1 MSIFIFV
8 EHVWGSCQI
17 PRWFWKKSER
27 HVFSMADAATESA
40 PAPADTAAAPTEAAQ
55 PPVESMET
63 GDAPPATGAATTE
76 EAAPPAPAAA
86 TPAQPTPSAA
96 PVASATAPAASA
108 APAAPAAPTQPRSA
122 PAIPTRQYLD
132 QTVVPI
138 LLQALGALA
147 KERPENPIDFL
158 INFLIK
164 EKERYQ
170 PSTENVS

>member
-1 MSIFIFV
+1 MMLSQSTSSIASFRSWEDEVTEVI
-8 EHVWGSCQI
+8 
-17 PRWFWKKSER
+17 
-27 HVFSMADAATESA
+27 HVFDMADAAADSA
-40 PAPADTAAAPTEAAQ
+40 PAPVIATI
-55 PPVESMET
+55 VI
-63 GDAPPATGAATTE
+63 APPAATT
-76 EAAPPAPAAA
+76 AAPAA
-86 TPAQPTPSAA
+86 PAPTP
-96 PVASATAPAASA
+96 
-108 APAAPAAPTQPRSA
+108 APAAPTQPRSA

-170 PSTENVS
+170 PSTENVSS

>member
-1 MSIFIFV
+1 MTV
-8 EHVWGSCQI
+8 Q
-17 PRWFWKKSER
+17 
-27 HVFSMADAATESA
+27 ESA
-40 PAPADTAAAPTEAAQ
+40 PAA
-55 PPVESMET
+55 
-63 GDAPPATGAATTE
+63 
-76 EAAPPAPAAA
+76 PAPA
-86 TPAQPTPSAA
+86 
-96 PVASATAPAASA
+96 A
-108 APAAPAAPTQPRSA
+108 APAAPAPAAQPAPAPAATAAAAAPAPAPAAAAAAAAAPRVP

-170 PSTENVS
+170 PSTEQNVS

>member
-1 MSIFIFV
+1 
-8 EHVWGSCQI
+8 
-17 PRWFWKKSER
+17 
-27 HVFSMADAATESA
+27 MADAATESA
-40 PAPADTAAAPTEAAQ
+40 PAPTETAAAPAEAAQ
-55 PPVESMET
+55 APVESMET
-63 GDAPPATGAATTE
+63 GEAPPAAGPTTTE
-76 EAAPPAPAAA
+76 EPAPAAPAPAAA
-86 TPAQPTPSAA
+86 APAQPAPSAPPA
-96 PVASATAPAASA
+96 ASATAPAAPAATA
-108 APAAPAAPTQPRSA
+108 APAAPAQPRTA
-122 PAIPTRQYLD
+122 PAVPTRQYLD